1 MNAAWAAFG
10 GISFLF
16 FFPSFLSFQVGGI
29 QKTNILFRPKDRPV
43 QRAERQAWSAGVME
57 SGGLTLMG
65 GDWGAFLPFFL
76 FQGQGHIY
84 LHGLVES

>member
-65 GDWGAFLPFFL
+65 GDWGAFFALLL
-76 FQGQGHIY
+76 FISRPGAYISTWSG
-84 LHGLVES
+84 